1 MGPVTLEHLKI
12 WRAIIQRPL
21 SSSPR
26 SGLVPMEVP
35 TLEVKLPQLLQQ
47 HQVQTQQQHKVVMT
61 QQLLLGTVI
70 VQVVIWIP
78 VFLFVLLNHQTFSNS
93 ACKTAPKIVL
103 QKDQN
108 TSNNF

>member
-1 MGPVTLEHLKI
+1 MLWLASDYPLDKDPSEPGVSRGSCSVTLEHLKI

-35 TLEVKLPQLLQQ
+35 TLEVKLLQLLQR
-47 HQVQTQQQHKVVMT
+47 HQVQTQQQ
-61 QQLLLGTVI
+61 LLGTVI

-78 VFLFVLLNHQTFSNS
+78 VFLFVLLNHQTFSKTVSNS
-93 ACKTAPKIVL
+93 A
-103 QKDQN
+103 
-108 TSNNF
+108 